1 MGGIVGGQM
10 ADLTKEDILKL
21 ARLSRLKLSDA
32 EVSEFQKEI
41 SEILGYVKMLDKA
54 DTKGLNPTYQVT
66 GLKNVAR
73 KDELVDYGVSQEDL
87 LKNLPARDKNY
98 IKVRK

>member
-1 MGGIVGGQM
+1 M

-21 ARLSRLKLSDA
+21 ARLSRLKLTDS

-41 SEILGYVKMLDKA
+41 SEILGYVQMLDKV
-54 DTKGLNPTYQVT
+54 DTKGLKPTYQVT
-66 GLKNVAR
+66 GLKNVSR
-73 KDELVDYGVSQEDL
+73 KDELIDYGVSQEDL

-98 IKVRK
+98 IKVRKML

>member
-1 MGGIVGGQM
+1 M

-21 ARLSRLKLSDA
+21 ARLSRLKLTDS

-41 SEILGYVKMLDKA
+41 SEILGYVQMLDKV
-54 DTKGLNPTYQVT
+54 DTKGLKPTYQVT
-66 GLKNVAR
+66 GLKNVSR
-73 KDELVDYGVSQEDL
+73 KDELIDYGVSQEEL

-98 IKVRK
+98 IKVRKML